1 MSILSIVSGGSQP
14 PSQSQPQ
21 NSPEPDSNTAPDTQ
35 DQTQS
40 AQSTESPETTAQ
52 KPVEASSSDAAISKA
67 SAESQIAAKS
77 EPSNIAAAEGVLTP
91 TANDIADPAAEQ
103 AQARDFALQYQQ
115 TLVMQNLVSAIK
127 PAAEIL
133 SATSTGDGSGTQ
145 QPQLKIAVPDTL
157 PDQPQ

>member
-1 MSILSIVSGGSQP
+1 MSILSIVTGGSQP
-14 PSQSQPQ
+14 PSQTQPQ
-21 NSPEPDSNTAPDTQ
+21 NSPEPDSNTSPDTQ

-40 AQSTESPETTAQ
+40 AQSTESPETAAQ
-52 KPVEASSSDAAISKA
+52 KPGEGSSSDAAIAKA

-77 EPSNIAAAEGVLTP
+77 EQGDIAAADGDLP
-91 TANDIADPAAEQ
+91 PSANDLADPATEQ

-133 SATSTGDGSGTQ
+133 SATSTGNGSGTQ